1 MTLRKVLVSY
11 AVAWVVC
18 MIALAVLLNHPAAQ
32 VLFTPRVHLTQQ
44 RLDEPSPS
52 KEMRVV
58 GPYCPS
64 EDSCVVDYH
73 GNGKWTVTEV
83 TP

>member
-1 MTLRKVLVSY
+1 
-11 AVAWVVC
+11 

-44 RLDEPSPS
+44 HRLDEPSPS
-52 KEMRVV
+52 KDMRVV
-58 GPYCPS
+58 GPYCPT
-64 EDSCVVDYH
+64 EDSCAVDYS
-73 GNGKWTVTEV
+73 NGKWTVTEV